1 MSTLTD
7 AATEQVRTLV
17 RRALQPG
24 AYQTQALHRAMNEIA
39 VIVGVDG
46 DREQALDELEGHL
59 AQWRAATL
67 QFAAALIDSEV
78 LTGDEI
84 DHYPRCLPDFAEVV
98 LQVQEMKVRRLP

>member
-1 MSTLTD
+1 MSALTD
-7 AATEQVRTLV
+7 EATEQVRALV
-17 RRALQPG
+17 KRALQPG

-59 AQWRAATL
+59 ARWQAAT
-67 QFAAALIDSEV
+67 QEFAEALIDSEV

-84 DHYPRCLPDFAEVV
+84 ESYPSCLPDFAEFV
-98 LQVQEMKVRRLP
+98 LQVQEMKVRRL

>member
-46 DREQALDELEGHL
+46 DREQALD
-59 AQWRAATL
+59 
-67 QFAAALIDSEV
+67 
-78 LTGDEI
+78 
-84 DHYPRCLPDFAEVV
+84 
-98 LQVQEMKVRRLP
+98 